1 MPRLAARRLA
11 TGLLALLAGTA
22 TVSAQDGGAPT
33 GAVSSPESAGYS
45 CDASK
50 CKLPDCL
57 CASTSPPGGLSPQDV
72 PQFVTFTADD
82 AIQSYTLEVMN
93 HFLANRSNPNGC
105 PPRMTY
111 FTSLSYTNY
120 SMVTE
125 WYVAGNEIADH
136 TMTHAGTPNASEI
149 YGNLRALN
157 AFAGIPMSSLT
168 GFRAPLLAWNSSTLQ
183 LLHNASFQYDSS
195 MTSASLPNVS
205 HTDAYWP
212 YTLDNGI
219 ANNCLEQPDICQG
232 KLKLPG
238 MWEIP
243 MYSTFEPNSSTIH
256 LMDPWL
262 DANDPNTAREWLKYT
277 FLMHYN
283 GNRQPFGLYSHPIHL
298 AVGYPG
304 VKDPIALRA
313 MLQNFL
319 DWVQSFPNVW
329 IVNNQQ
335 MLEWIKNPVPNSQI
349 AGVKALQCHT
359 PDVPADEKICNGIPQ
374 NEAGLLNACGFK
386 DFPWQTCYYC
396 PAIQPT
402 PDDPV
407 PAPASGDTRHTLPSD
422 CQTAFFNPQTN
433 KCTCSS
439 SSCSFTD
446 NTKPIGNYSTNLGGA
461 DSASQSSAAAS
472 AERTAPSKQNAGAR
486 VSPTSALFSFLAAA
500 GAAVVGS
507 LLVL

>member
-1 MPRLAARRLA
+1 
-11 TGLLALLAGTA
+11 
-22 TVSAQDGGAPT
+22 
-33 GAVSSPESAGYS
+33 
-45 CDASK
+45 
-50 CKLPDCL
+50 
-57 CASTSPPGGLSPQDV
+57 
-72 PQFVTFTADD
+72 
-82 AIQSYTLEVMN
+82 
-93 HFLANRSNPNGC
+93 
-105 PPRMTY
+105 MTY

-262 DANDPNTAREWLKYT
+262 DANDPNTALEWLKYT
-277 FLMHYN
+277 FLMHCELT
-283 GNRQPFGLYSHPIHL
+283 GDSE
-298 AVGYPG
+298 V
-304 VKDPIALRA
+304 V
-313 MLQNFL
+313 
-319 DWVQSFPNVW
+319 S
-329 IVNNQQ
+329 
-335 MLEWIKNPVPNSQI
+335 
-349 AGVKALQCHT
+349 
-359 PDVPADEKICNGIPQ
+359 
-374 NEAGLLNACGFK
+374 
-386 DFPWQTCYYC
+386 
-396 PAIQPT
+396 
-402 PDDPV
+402 DDP
-407 PAPASGDTRHTLPSD
+407 DHTFPQTTATDSHSD
-422 CQTAFFNPQTN
+422 CTRTRSYPLRFHVARED
-433 KCTCSS
+433 SS
-439 SSCSFTD
+439 
-446 NTKPIGNYSTNLGGA
+446 
-461 DSASQSSAAAS
+461 
-472 AERTAPSKQNAGAR
+472 
-486 VSPTSALFSFLAAA
+486 
-500 GAAVVGS
+500 
-507 LLVL
+507 